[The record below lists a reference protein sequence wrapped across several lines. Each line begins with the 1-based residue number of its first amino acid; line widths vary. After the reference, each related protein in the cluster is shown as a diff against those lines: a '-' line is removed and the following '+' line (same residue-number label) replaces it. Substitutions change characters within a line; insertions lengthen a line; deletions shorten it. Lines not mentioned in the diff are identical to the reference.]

1 MISWIL
7 LAAAFGYGIFGLTL
21 LVRKQPLVTS
31 PTHEVPTSRLKVVAF
46 IFVSAGLVA
55 AAAALAG
62 LMVESLGSD
71 DRVWYLFG
79 AAVLVPVF
87 SLVGLQSKKS
97 ENAAG

>member
-21 LVRKQPLVTS
+21 LVRQQPLVTS
-31 PTHEVPTSRLKVVAF
+31 PTHQVPTSRLKVVAF
-46 IFVSAGLVA
+46 IFVCAGLVA